1 MVRDMCAV
9 VRMEEGYMRTV
20 IEYGSN
26 DNKRKIQAAIE
37 KIEIAQNVYPT
48 VIRKAISDNAGNI
61 SIEFEIGGC
70 NREAGSFSEAILKEL
85 NIKASDLD

>member
-37 KIEIAQNVYPT
+37 TIEIAQNVYQQLSEKLL
-48 VIRKAISDNAGNI
+48 VIMLEIYLLNLKLVVV
-61 SIEFEIGGC
+61 IEK
-70 NREAGSFSEAILKEL
+70 LVHLVKL
-85 NIKASDLD
+85 Y